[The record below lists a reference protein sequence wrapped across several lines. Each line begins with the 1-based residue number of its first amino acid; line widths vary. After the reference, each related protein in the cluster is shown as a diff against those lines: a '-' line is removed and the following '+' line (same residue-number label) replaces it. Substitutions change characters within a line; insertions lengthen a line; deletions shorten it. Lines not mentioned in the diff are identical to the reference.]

1 MYRHGWSAG
10 KTPKFEKFGFFRLSS
25 MDALLDDDA
34 LLSSIVDND
43 LFFQAPPPRSDS
55 NLSTA
60 TTISNSSPVSGF
72 IVIEAFCTF
81 NAVVVH
87 LDYPESDNGWVYRP
101 ELGGHSLHR
110 WDLADQVCIVARHS
124 TCAKAMRPREKACR
138 NCEMKKTWRRECKEA
153 CNTFFLFALNDVK
166 RSLQLLAPLVYRS
179 VTVSNEEVQ
188 MYLNFIPKLSAQRKR
203 SIQDHSKLARM
214 VQLERNLRF
223 SILNGGS
230 GRVSSYCP
238 IREDAGEQ
246 LLDLFLDA
254 AEAETTLLDPTEPA
268 LDQDADLHASALMA
282 GDDLVEKSVQLSSF
296 QAGPVF
302 ATPVRR
308 PMPIVATVISS
319 SLRNRALATDAYN
332 VVVDRLIDFDADGWV
347 CILPSSIVPLIM
359 RFPLA
364 FHGIADL
371 VSNPLVSHL
380 YDILS
385 IEHDPL
391 LVLKS
396 SVLQLWLQQIS
407 LRARDTRVRIGFVS
421 MPSLQIYQDVRTQ
434 PLLPRF
440 LTESEVHVHD
450 TFALAASASIPGSLP
465 LMCAYYSP
473 HAPNRVFASNMLPIG
488 F

>member
-1 MYRHGWSAG
+1 
-10 KTPKFEKFGFFRLSS
+10 
-25 MDALLDDDA
+25 MDAFLDDDA
-34 LLSSIVDND
+34 LLSMMEDD

-55 NLSTA
+55 NLSTV
-60 TTISNSSPVSGF
+60 TTVSNSSPVSGF

-87 LDYPESDNGWVYRP
+87 LDYPESENGWVYRP

-124 TCAKAMRPREKACR
+124 TCAKAMRPREKPCR

-153 CNTFFLFALNDVK
+153 CNTFFLFALNDVN

-179 VTVSNEEVQ
+179 VTVSNEEVH
-188 MYLNFIPKLSAQRKR
+188 MYFNFIPKLSAQRKR
-203 SIQDHSKLARM
+203 SIQDHAKLARM

-238 IREDAGEQ
+238 IRGDAGEQ
-246 LLDLFLDA
+246 LLDLLLDA
-254 AEAETTLLDPTEPA
+254 EEAETTSLLDPTGNA

-282 GDDLVEKSVQLSSF
+282 EDGLVETDESVQLSSF

-332 VVVDRLIDFDADGWV
+332 VVVDRLIDFDAYGWV
-347 CILPSSIVPLIM
+347 RILPSSIVPMIM
-359 RFPLA
+359 RFPLG

-380 YDILS
+380 YDILA

-391 LVLKS
+391 LVVKS

-421 MPSLQIYQDVRTQ
+421 MPSLHIYQDVRSQ

-488 F
+488 L